1 MPWRLPAPHALRFPL
16 SLFADPP
23 QAPGRP
29 LSSYGRRR
37 GCPPAGTLFQGL
49 KGAMGPV
56 PLCQGRALI
65 FIRLLLARI
74 WGRVC
79 CHRSHTLVFHS
90 ICRIRWCCQG
100 SCRRNPCTAT
110 HHFYRFEYRIVFRGK
125 PALVILHSSSWIVGY
140 FSFPSSSSLMRSM
153 MNFMAPYP
161 SSSLASKIS
170 RILYFCPRSKSI
182 SNSSSVAVRPS
193 T

>member
-1 MPWRLPAPHALRFPL
+1 MAVACATRLAVSPCPFSQIRPKPQAAPLQLRPATGLSPRPAPRFK
-16 SLFADPP
+16 
-23 QAPGRP
+23 
-29 LSSYGRRR
+29 
-37 GCPPAGTLFQGL
+37 L
-49 KGAMGPV
+49 KGPVGPI

-110 HHFYRFEYRIVFRGK
+110 HHFLPLRIPDLFRGK

-161 SSSLASKIS
+161 SSSLAPKSRGSYIS
-170 RILYFCPRSKSI
+170 ARGPKASRTHPPW
-182 SNSSSVAVRPS
+182 R
-193 T
+193 